1 MKKRT
6 LELLKSDATRAAMA
20 LAMVAQCEALT
31 NETCSELLRL
41 AGEMLSAIQRLE
53 CDSNESG
60 KI

>member
-20 LAMVAQCEALT
+20 LAMAAQCEALT

-41 AGEMLSAIQRLE
+41 AGEILDAIQRLE
-53 CDSNESG
+53 CDYKEGGN
-60 KI
+60 I